1 MDDED
6 FSDVSVVWECLVRE
20 DVKEV
25 FTCVRHS
32 SRITQMQDPLQAMEA
47 PPYPL
52 KHWYYP
58 YSERNEIRIGGG
70 VKDGDGA

>member
-6 FSDVSVVWECLVRE
+6 SSDVSVVWECLVE
-20 DVKEV
+20 KMSKKWLHDVFATDVGHCK
-25 FTCVRHS
+25 RWK
-32 SRITQMQDPLQAMEA
+32 A

-58 YSERNEIRIGGG
+58 YSERNEIRFGGG